1 MLEGDLGDFSIAEVL
16 QLLGYTRKTG
26 RLQLHGPT
34 SAGRIVVAEGSLLDI
49 TADVAR
55 IGVVR
60 RLLGLGYVGPEPIFE
75 LLEDTEELP
84 SDRQLLTTLVERGH
98 LDAEQAAQV
107 GRTHALESL
116 AELLRWTE
124 GSFRF
129 DADPQAAEGIDPS
142 EALPA
147 ETLMEEAKER
157 LADWD
162 QLIERVG
169 PGDQVVTLNSPVPP
183 RDVTIPAA
191 GWGLLMFV
199 DGRRTVDELA
209 ALSGRGAYDTRV
221 ALIDLLDQGLV
232 TLSADASGGEDGLAE
247 AIARIAQIEAAHHP
261 GATVDAAAAFGNG
274 VDDDRG
280 DGLQDTA
287 DVVDDAQEPQEL
299 QEQQEQQETHDT
311 HDANAAA
318 GPGDAEVATEPT
330 ADEPTAG
337 DRVDEDD
344 VDAGEEA
351 QPAEAELAAVEGAE
365 GPPPPPDPRNLQTKV
380 RGERLRTDPSI
391 DEDLVSRLI
400 DGVEGM

>member
-60 RLLGLGYVGPEPIFE
+60 RLLGLGYVAPEPIFE
-75 LLEDTEELP
+75 LLEDTDELP

-162 QLIERVG
+162 QLTERVG
-169 PGDQVVTLNSPVPP
+169 PGDQVVNLTSPIPP

-221 ALIDLLDQGLV
+221 GLIDLLDQGLV
-232 TLSADASGGEDGLAE
+232 TLSDDASVGEDGLAE
-247 AIARIAQIEAAHHP
+247 TIARIEQIEAAHHP
-261 GATVDAAAAFGNG
+261 GAAVDAAAAFGNG
-274 VDDDRG
+274 VDVDPG
-280 DGLQDTA
+280 DGLQDA
-287 DVVDDAQEPQEL
+287 PDVVEDS
-299 QEQQEQQETHDT
+299 QETQENQ
-311 HDANAAA
+311 DAHGGDGAD

-330 ADEPTAG
+330 TDDGDE
-337 DRVDEDD
+337 VDDGDD
-344 VDAGEEA
+344 VDAGEER
-351 QPAEAELAAVEGAE
+351 PAEAELAAVEGDQ
-365 GPPPPPDPRNLQTKV
+365 GPPPPPPPPRDPRNLETKV